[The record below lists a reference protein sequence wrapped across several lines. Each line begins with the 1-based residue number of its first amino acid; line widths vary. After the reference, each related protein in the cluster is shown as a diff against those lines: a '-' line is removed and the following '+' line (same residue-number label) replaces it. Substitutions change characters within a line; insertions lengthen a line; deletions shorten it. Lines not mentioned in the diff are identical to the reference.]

1 VPRSPGHGR
10 MGRMDDTFA
19 TSFSAALPD
28 WLVAELD
35 GIAGRPLGTAEERM
49 TLVNELADR
58 NWRAGNGGP
67 FAAIVVDAASGAL
80 VSVGVNVVLATGL
93 SSVHAEVMALSLAQR
108 ALGRW
113 DLGAEGAELELVV
126 NWRPCVMCYGATMW
140 SGVRAL
146 TIAGEGAE
154 VEELTG
160 FDEGPMPEDWAGE
173 FERRGIRVSVGTGH
187 DEAIA
192 VFRAFGA
199 SDAVVYNARG
209 GAED

>member
-1 VPRSPGHGR
+1 
-10 MGRMDDTFA
+10 MGRMDAAPASTFTA
-19 TSFSAALPD
+19 SLPPWLIEELPAL
-28 WLVAELD
+28 AE
-35 GIAGRPLGTAEERM
+35 APPPATAEERVR
-49 TLVNELADR
+49 LVNRLADR

-113 DLGAEGAELELVV
+113 DLGADGADLELVV
-126 NWRPCVMCYGATMW
+126 NWRPCVMCFGATMW

-160 FDEGPMPEDWAGE
+160 FDEGPMPEDWIGE
-173 FERRGIRVSVGTGH
+173 FERRGIRVSVGVGH
-187 DEAIA
+187 DEAID

-209 GAED
+209 ASEV

>member
-1 VPRSPGHGR
+1 
-10 MGRMDDTFA
+10 MGRMDA
-19 TSFSAALPD
+19 ALAHAFSAALPE
-28 WLVAELD
+28 WLVNDLD
-35 GIAGRPLGTAEERM
+35 GLAAVPLGTAEERM
-49 TLVNELADR
+49 RLVNRLADR

-67 FAAIVVDAASGAL
+67 FAAIVVDAASEAL
-80 VSVGVNVVLATGL
+80 VSVGVNVVLGTDL
-93 SSVHAEVMALSLAQR
+93 SSMHAEVMALSLAQR
-108 ALGRW
+108 SLGRW
-113 DLGAEGAELELVV
+113 DLGAEGAQLELVV

-160 FDEGPMPEDWAGE
+160 FDEGPMPDDWAGE
-173 FERRGIRVSVGTGH
+173 FERRGIRISVGTGH
-187 DEAIA
+187 DEAID

-209 GAED
+209 ATETGGA

>member
-1 VPRSPGHGR
+1 
-10 MGRMDDTFA
+10 MDVA
-19 TSFSAALPD
+19 LANSFTAALPE
-28 WLVAELD
+28 WLVDDLD
-35 GIAGRPLGTAEERM
+35 DIAGAPLGTAGERVG
-49 TLVNELADR
+49 LANRLADR
-58 NWRAGNGGP
+58 NWRAGTGGP

-80 VSVGVNVVLATGL
+80 ISVGVNVVLATGL

-113 DLGAEGAELELVV
+113 DLGADGAELELVV

-160 FDEGPMPEDWAGE
+160 FDEGPMPADWAAE
-173 FERRGIRVSVGTGH
+173 FERRGIRVSVGVGYE
-187 DEAIA
+187 DAIE

-209 GAED
+209 SAGSAHGASNGRS

>member
-1 VPRSPGHGR
+1 MVR
-10 MGRMDDTFA
+10 MEA
-19 TSFSAALPD
+19 ALASAFSAALPD
-28 WLVAELD
+28 WLVNDLD
-35 GIAGRPLGTAEERM
+35 DLAAGPLGMAEERM
-49 TLVNELADR
+49 GLVNRLADR

-67 FAAIVVDAASGAL
+67 FAAIVVDAVSGAL
-80 VSVGVNVVLATGL
+80 VSVGVNVVLATGV
-93 SSVHAEVMALSLAQR
+93 SAMHAEVMALSLAQR

-154 VEELTG
+154 LEELTG
-160 FDEGPMPEDWAGE
+160 FDEGPMREDWAEE
-173 FERRGIRVSVGTGH
+173 FARRGIRVSVGTGH
-187 DEAIA
+187 DDAIE

-209 GAED
+209 ATETGGA

>member
-1 VPRSPGHGR
+1 
-10 MGRMDDTFA
+10 MGRMDAALA
-19 TSFSAALPD
+19 TAFSAALPD
-28 WLVAELD
+28 WLVDDLD
-35 GIAGRPLGTAEERM
+35 GLTTGPLGSAEERM
-49 TLVNELADR
+49 RLVNRLADR

-80 VSVGVNVVLATGL
+80 VSVGVNVVLATGF
-93 SSVHAEVMALSLAQR
+93 SSMHAEVMALSLAQQS
-108 ALGRW
+108 LGRW
-113 DLGAEGAELELVV
+113 DLGADGAELELVV

-146 TIAGEGAE
+146 TIAGEGPE

-160 FDEGPMPEDWAGE
+160 FDEGPMREDWAAE

-187 DEAIA
+187 DEAIE

-209 GAED
+209 GADR

>member
-1 VPRSPGHGR
+1 
-10 MGRMDDTFA
+10 MGRMDASLA
-19 TSFSAALPD
+19 TAFSASLPD
-28 WLVAELD
+28 WLLD
-35 GIAGRPLGTAEERM
+35 DLDDFAARPLGTVEQRM
-49 TLVNELADR
+49 SLANELADR

-67 FAAIVVDAASGAL
+67 FAAIVVDRASGAL
-80 VSVGVNVVLATGL
+80 VSMGVNVVLSTNL
-93 SSVHAEVMALSLAQR
+93 SGMHAEMMALSLAQR
-108 ALGRW
+108 VVGRW
-113 DLGAEGAELELVV
+113 DLGADGADLELVV

-173 FERRGIRVSVGTGH
+173 FERRGIHVSVGVGH
-187 DEAIA
+187 DDAIA

-209 GAED
+209 ATETGGA

>member
-1 VPRSPGHGR
+1 
-10 MGRMDDTFA
+10 MDVALANAFT
-19 TSFSAALPD
+19 AALPE
-28 WLVAELD
+28 WLVDDLDDIAAE
-35 GIAGRPLGTAEERM
+35 PLGTAEQRVG
-49 TLVNELADR
+49 LANRLADR
-58 NWRAGNGGP
+58 NWRAGTGGP

-80 VSVGVNVVLATGL
+80 ISVGVNVVLATGL

-113 DLGAEGAELELVV
+113 DLGADGAELELVV

-160 FDEGPMPEDWAGE
+160 FDEGPMPADWVAE
-173 FERRGIRVSVGTGH
+173 FERRGIRVSVGIGYE
-187 DEAIA
+187 DAIE
-192 VFRAFGA
+192 VFRAFGD

-209 GAED
+209 SAAPAHEASAGQS